1 MALLTPQTYDPR
13 QIQITYGGVPLSGFS
28 ADDFVTIAADADAIG
43 AAQGADGEVVLNRG
57 PTRLHT
63 VSVRLMQTSS
73 SLTYLAGEAT
83 IQAAGAVA
91 KPLVITDINTGSQTV
106 FDLAWIKRIP
116 DQNYG
121 VEAGTREFQFGGV
134 PVVRMQGIA

>member
-1 MALLTPQTYDPR
+1 MTLLTPQNYDPR
-13 QIQITYGGVPLSGFS
+13 QVQVTYNGVPLHGF
-28 ADDFVTIAADADAIG
+28 ADGDYITISADADAVG
-43 AAQGADGEVVLNRG
+43 AAQGADGEVVINRG

-63 VSVRLMQTSS
+63 VTLRLMQTSS
-73 SLTYLAGEAT
+73 SLTFIAGEAA

-91 KPLVITDINTGSQTV
+91 KPLVITDINNGSQTV

-121 VEAGTREFQFGGV
+121 VEAGTREVQFGGV
-134 PVVRMQGIA
+134 PVINMQGVA